1 MFGPHALDCHVEP
14 KQTSEDVLQSEKK
27 NRAYSFDS
35 SLSASETRKGLSFSK
50 YIDYFMVI

>member
-1 MFGPHALDCHVEP
+1 MFGPRALECHVEP